1 MTIKDINEKIISD
14 AKIQA
19 DKIIAQAEDKA
30 NNIIKKGKK
39 EAENIKNIILHRSKQ
54 EASLKKS
61 KILTEANLEAK
72 KIILSE
78 KQKIIE
84 DVFNKASESILKL
97 EDKYY
102 RNIIKKMILDNIETG
117 DETIFI
123 DHSDRDKISESFIED
138 INKELKSKGEK
149 GELKLSTSYLP
160 IKGGVVIGSGK
171 IRKNISLEFLLKKI
185 REELEIQISK
195 DLFS

>member
-14 AKIQA
+14 AGIQA
-19 DKIIAQAEDKA
+19 DKIIAQAEDDA

-39 EAENIKNIILHRSKQ
+39 EADSLKNVLLYKYNQ
-54 EASLKKS
+54 DASLRKS

-84 DVFNKASESILKL
+84 NIFDKASESILKL
-97 EDKYY
+97 DDKNY
-102 RNIIKKMILDNIETG
+102 RNIIRKMILDNIETG

-123 DHSDRDKISESFIED
+123 DHSDRIKISESFMED

-149 GELKLSTSYLP
+149 GELKLSTSYLS

-195 DLFS
+195 DLFN

>member
-14 AKIQA
+14 AGIQA
-19 DKIIAQAEDKA
+19 DKIIAQAEDDA

-39 EAENIKNIILHRSKQ
+39 EADSLKNVLLYKYNQ
-54 EASLKKS
+54 EASLRKS

-84 DVFNKASESILKL
+84 NIFDKASESILKL
-97 EDKYY
+97 DDKNY
-102 RNIIKKMILDNIETG
+102 RNIIRKMILDNIETG

-123 DHSDRDKISESFIED
+123 DHSDRIKISESFMED

-149 GELKLSTSYLP
+149 GELKLSTSYLS

-195 DLFS
+195 DLFN

>member
-39 EAENIKNIILHRSKQ
+39 EADNIKNLILHRYNQ

-97 EDKYY
+97 EDKDY

-149 GELKLSTSYLP
+149 RELKLSTSYLP

>member
-1 MTIKDINEKIISD
+1 MTIKDINDKIISD

-19 DKIIAQAEDKA
+19 SKIITQAEDNA
-30 NNIIKKGKK
+30 NNIIKKGEK
-39 EAENIKNIILHRSKQ
+39 EADNVKKVILYKYNQ

-72 KIILSE
+72 KNILLE
-78 KQKIIE
+78 KQKIME
-84 DVFNKASESILKL
+84 DVFDKTLESIAKL
-97 EDKYY
+97 NSKDYL
-102 RNIIKKMILDNIETG
+102 NFIKKLILDNIESG

-123 DHSDRDKISESFIED
+123 DHLDRIKISKSFIED
-138 INKELKSKGEK
+138 INKELKSQGEK
-149 GELKLSTSYLP
+149 GELKLSTAYLP
-160 IKGGVVIGSGK
+160 IKGGVVVGSGK

-195 DLFS
+195 DLFN

>member
-1 MTIKDINEKIISD
+1 MTIKDISEKIISD
-14 AKIQA
+14 ARIQA
-19 DKIIAQAEDKA
+19 DKIIAQAEDNA

-39 EAENIKNIILHRSKQ
+39 EADNIKNLILYKYNQ
-54 EASLKKS
+54 EASLRKS
-61 KILTEANLEAK
+61 KILTEANLDAK

-84 DVFNKASESILKL
+84 DIFNKASESILKL
-97 EDKYY
+97 NDKDY

-123 DHSDRDKISESFIED
+123 DHSDQKKISESFIED
-138 INKELKSKGEK
+138 MNKELKFKGEK

-195 DLFS
+195 DLFD

>member
-1 MTIKDINEKIISD
+1 MTIKDISEKIISD
-14 AKIQA
+14 ARIQA
-19 DKIIAQAEDKA
+19 DKIIAQAEDNA

-39 EAENIKNIILHRSKQ
+39 EAENIKNIILYKSNQ
-54 EASLKKS
+54 EASLRKS

-84 DVFNKASESILKL
+84 NVFNKASESILKL
-97 EDKYY
+97 DDKDY

-123 DHSDRDKISESFIED
+123 DHSDQKKISESFIED

-195 DLFS
+195 DLFD

>member
-39 EAENIKNIILHRSKQ
+39 EADNIKNLILYRYNQ

-97 EDKYY
+97 EDKDY

-149 GELKLSTSYLP
+149 RELKLSTSYLP

-171 IRKNISLEFLLKKI
+171 IRKNIS
-185 REELEIQISK
+185 
-195 DLFS
+195 

>member
-19 DKIIAQAEDKA
+19 DKIIAQAEDNA

-39 EAENIKNIILHRSKQ
+39 EADNIKNLILYKYNQ

-84 DVFNKASESILKL
+84 NVFNKASESILKL
-97 EDKYY
+97 DNKDY

-195 DLFS
+195 DLFN

>member
-1 MTIKDINEKIISD
+1 MTIKDISEKIISD

-19 DKIIAQAEDKA
+19 DKIIAQAEDNA

-39 EAENIKNIILHRSKQ
+39 EADNIKNIILYKYNQ
-54 EASLKKS
+54 EASLIKS

-84 DVFNKASESILKL
+84 NVFNKALESILKL
-97 EDKYY
+97 DDKDYL
-102 RNIIKKMILDNIETG
+102 NIIKKMILDNIETG

-123 DHSDRDKISESFIED
+123 DHSDKKKISESFIED

-195 DLFS
+195 DLFN

>member
-1 MTIKDINEKIISD
+1 MTIKDINNKIISD

-19 DKIIAQAEDKA
+19 ERIIAQTEDNA
-30 NNIIKKGKK
+30 NNIIKKGEK
-39 EAENIKNIILHRSKQ
+39 EADNIKNIILYKNNQ

-61 KILTEANLEAK
+61 KILTEAKLEAK
-72 KIILSE
+72 KTILLE

-84 DVFNKASESILKL
+84 DVFGKALESILKL
-97 EDKYY
+97 SDKDYHCF
-102 RNIIKKMILDNIETG
+102 IKKLILDNIEIG

-123 DHSDRDKISESFIED
+123 GSSDQRKISESFIED

-160 IKGGVVIGSGK
+160 IKGGVIIGSGK
-171 IRKNISLEFLLKKI
+171 IRKNISLELLLKDV
-185 REELEIQISK
+185 REESEMQISK
-195 DLFS
+195 ILFD

>member
-1 MTIKDINEKIISD
+1 MTIKDISEKIISD
-14 AKIQA
+14 ARIQA
-19 DKIIAQAEDKA
+19 DKIIAQAEDNA

-39 EAENIKNIILHRSKQ
+39 EADNIKNIILYKYNQ
-54 EASLKKS
+54 EASLIKS
-61 KILTEANLEAK
+61 KILTEANLEARK
-72 KIILSE
+72 NILSE

-84 DVFNKASESILKL
+84 NVFIKASESILKL
-97 EDKYY
+97 DDKDY

-117 DETIFI
+117 DKTIFI
-123 DHSDRDKISESFIED
+123 DHSDRIKISESFIDD
-138 INKELKSKGEK
+138 INKELKSQGEK

-195 DLFS
+195 DLFN

>member
-97 EDKYY
+97 EDKDYL
-102 RNIIKKMILDNIETG
+102 NIIKKMILDNIETG

-123 DHSDRDKISESFIED
+123 DHSDRDKISESFVED
-138 INKELKSKGEK
+138 INRELKSKGKK
-149 GELKLSTSYLP
+149 GKLKLSTSYLP
-160 IKGGVVIGSGK
+160 IKGGVVIGFGK

-195 DLFS
+195 DLFN

>member
-1 MTIKDINEKIISD
+1 MTIKDISEKIISD
-14 AKIQA
+14 SRIQA
-19 DKIIAQAEDKA
+19 DKIIAQAEDDA

-39 EAENIKNIILHRSKQ
+39 EADNIKNIILYKCNQ
-54 EASLKKS
+54 EASLRKS

-97 EDKYY
+97 EDKDY

-123 DHSDRDKISESFIED
+123 DHSDQKKISEKFIED
-138 INKELKSKGEK
+138 INKELKSKREK